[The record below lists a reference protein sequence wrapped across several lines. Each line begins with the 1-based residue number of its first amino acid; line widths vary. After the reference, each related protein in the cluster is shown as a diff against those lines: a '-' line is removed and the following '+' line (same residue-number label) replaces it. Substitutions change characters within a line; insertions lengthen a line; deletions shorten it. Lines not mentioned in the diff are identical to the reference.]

1 VAADAASASAAGF
14 DRAPICARRR
24 AGPAAEGFLERAG
37 VATWTARDTSS
48 LALVIH
54 DYELA
59 ERATVRA
66 LLRSWHLSE
75 SAMRGG
81 RIIELPVRL
90 AVGTPTIPALNA
102 QTRSAGDLI
111 EIAAT
116 AVAVPAEHAASGC
129 ADLPSGIDAPLAG
142 FLAIHSGASARPT
155 TCSSRHAMAG
165 IGSGSRRTIARARR
179 SFVCCN
185 H

>member
-1 VAADAASASAAGF
+1 MAADAASASAAGF

-66 LLRSWHLSE
+66 RERYQYGVANFLEVLDAERRLLEVQNDLADSE
-75 SAMRGG
+75 T
-81 RIIELPVRL
+81 E
-90 AVGTPTIPALNA
+90 T
-102 QTRSAGDLI
+102 
-111 EIAAT
+111 AT
-116 AVAVPAEHAASGC
+116 SLVAVYKALGGGWQVPE
-129 ADLPSGIDAPLAG
+129 PEAPPG
-142 FLAIHSGASARPT
+142 
-155 TCSSRHAMAG
+155 
-165 IGSGSRRTIARARR
+165 
-179 SFVCCN
+179 
-185 H
+185 